1 MDGLIE
7 VLIPVEP
14 EVAAMLDDPRSREE
28 MGRLI
33 SRTLRSSAEANPLI
47 EALRAA
53 QADAAASGITEAEIE
68 AELAAYNA
76 ERRTHL

>member
-7 VLIPVEP
+7 VPIPVEP
-14 EVAAMLDDPRSREE
+14 EVAAMLEDPRSREE

-33 SRTLRSSAEANPLI
+33 SRTLRPSAEANPLI
-47 EALRAA
+47 RALRAV

-76 ERRTHL
+76 ERRTHR